1 MKKYLLTAAAVMAMA
16 LSATVYAQSAQPP
29 GYMIANYTITDQ
41 AGFQRYM
48 DAAGPLAPK
57 YGGKIIVFN
66 MNATAVE
73 GKPKSVMAIAEFPS
87 LADAQRFY
95 NSPEYTAARKY
106 RIESTEGSVVITEGF
121 VAPPQKP

>member
-1 MKKYLLTAAAVMAMA
+1 MKQSFLVFLAALAVSLSSTAYAESLTA
-16 LSATVYAQSAQPP
+16 P

-48 DAAGPLAPK
+48 DAAGSLAPR

-66 MNATAVE
+66 LNAKAVE
-73 GKPKSVMAIAEFPS
+73 GKPESVMAIAEFPS

-95 NSPEYTAARKY
+95 NSPEYTAARKF
-106 RIESTEGSVVITEGF
+106 RIESTKGTVVITEGF
-121 VAPPQKP
+121 VPAK